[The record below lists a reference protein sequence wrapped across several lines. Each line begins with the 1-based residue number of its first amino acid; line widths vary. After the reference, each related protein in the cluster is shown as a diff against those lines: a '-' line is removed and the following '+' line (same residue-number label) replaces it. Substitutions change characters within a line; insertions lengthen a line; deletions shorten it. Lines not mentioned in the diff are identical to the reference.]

1 VKPRVIDTH
10 CHLTDRRLVR
20 QADGVLAS
28 AAEAGVVAVVSAG
41 SSVAD
46 SAAAAD
52 LARDREGVYFTA
64 GVQPHDAK
72 EAQPDYLDRI
82 ERLAGEP
89 KCVAVGEIGLDYHH
103 DLSPRD
109 VQRRVFAEQL
119 ALARQLGKPAVVHTR
134 EALDDT
140 LAILAES
147 GLDGRRVVFHSFTG
161 PPEQTRRVLAIG
173 ARVSFSGIV
182 TFAGS
187 DGVRASAGLVPDDRL
202 LIETDAPYLSP
213 EPVRKERPNTPAQ
226 VVHVAACLAAVRGD
240 DPTALAERTT
250 ANAAGFFGLD
260 IAP

>member
-1 VKPRVIDTH
+1 VKPKIIDTH
-10 CHLTDRRLVR
+10 CHLTDRRLAPR
-20 QADGVLAS
+20 ADAVLAS
-28 AAEAGVVAVVSAG
+28 AAEAGVIAVISAG

-46 SAAAAD
+46 SAAAAA
-52 LARDREGVYFTA
+52 LARDHPAVYFTA
-64 GVQPHDAK
+64 GTQPHDAK
-72 EAQPDYLDRI
+72 DAPADYLDRI

-119 ALARQLGKPAVVHTR
+119 ALARRLGKPAVVHTR

-147 GLDGRRVVFHSFTG
+147 GLDGHRVVFHSFTG
-161 PPEQTRRVLAIG
+161 PPAQTRRVLATG

-187 DGVRASAGLVPDDRL
+187 DAVRASAALVPDDRL
-202 LIETDAPYLSP
+202 LVETDAPYLSP
-213 EPVRKERPNTPAQ
+213 EPVRKIRPNTPAQ
-226 VVHVAACLAAVRGD
+226 VVHVAACLAVVRGAD
-240 DPTALAERTT
+240 AGALAERAT
-250 ANAAGFFGLD
+250 ANAAGFFALD
-260 IAP
+260 IGP